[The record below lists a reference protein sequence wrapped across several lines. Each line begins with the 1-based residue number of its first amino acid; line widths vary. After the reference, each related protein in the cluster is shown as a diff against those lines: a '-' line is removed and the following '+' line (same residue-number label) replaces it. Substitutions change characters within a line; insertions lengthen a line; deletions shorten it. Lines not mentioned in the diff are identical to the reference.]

1 MAYRRGPGG
10 GVIPTSH
17 NPAYGV
23 GMKEASGTSNSPSS
37 GDLHTE
43 LGAGRLGG
51 CEALASD
58 PRPVPSGGE
67 AEICNGQRSG
77 RSV

>member
-1 MAYRRGPGG
+1 
-10 GVIPTSH
+10 
-17 NPAYGV
+17 
-23 GMKEASGTSNSPSS
+23 MKEASGTSNSPSS